1 MSKTEDDYAAGLEI
15 RRKMFGRAGADDQ
28 IAAANDF
35 TQPLQDF
42 VTRQCFGETWT
53 RPHLDH
59 KTRSLITLAI
69 LNALGRQN
77 QVRTHVQGAIAN
89 GVSKEE
95 IREVLMHSI
104 IYAGLPA
111 SVDSFRTA
119 GEVFKQ
125 LGLE

>member
-1 MSKTEDDYAAGLEI
+1 VSKTEDDYAAGLEI
-15 RRKMFGRAGADDQ
+15 RRKMFGTAGADEQ
-28 IAAANDF
+28 IAAANEF
-35 TQPLQDF
+35 TRPLQDF

-69 LNALGRQN
+69 LTSLGRQN

-95 IREVLMHSI
+95 IREVLMHTV

-111 SVDSFRTA
+111 SVDSFRA
-119 GEVFKQ
+119 ASEVFKQ
-125 LGLE
+125 MGLD

>member
-1 MSKTEDDYAAGLEI
+1 MSKSDDAYTAGLEI
-15 RRKMFGRAGADDQ
+15 RRKMFGLAGADEQ
-28 IAAANDF
+28 VAAANDF
-35 TQPLQDF
+35 NRPLQDY
-42 VTRQCFGETWT
+42 VTKTCFGETWT

-69 LNALGRQN
+69 LTSLGRQN

-95 IREVLMHSI
+95 IREVLMHTV

-111 SVDSFRTA
+111 AVDSFRTA

-125 LGLE
+125 LGID

>member
-1 MSKTEDDYAAGLEI
+1 VSKPDETYAAGLDI
-15 RRKMFGRAGADDQ
+15 RRKMFGAAGADEQ
-28 IAAANDF
+28 VAAANDF
-35 TQPLQDF
+35 TRPLQDY
-42 VTRQCFGETWT
+42 VTKTCFGETWT

-59 KTRSLITLAI
+59 KTRSMITLAI
-69 LNALGRQN
+69 LTSLGRQN

-95 IREVLMHSI
+95 IREVLMHTI

-111 SVDSFRTA
+111 GVDSFRTA